1 MGGGVPG
8 TQAPQFNLQQS
19 SPGTGKFGGM
29 ANQPGGQQPNY
40 ASLFSN
46 FASMFGNNSPTGA
59 PQSSYKP
66 VQSANN
72 FQLRNTYQFNPATD
86 PSRMQA
92 DRMQAE
98 ADRKAAEANAAKAAA
113 DAASQAQP
121 SFTDPG
127 PGGNARGG
135 RISGPNKQI
144 RKALMTAKGVQARA
158 MPAAHGIDNVH
169 TVIDPATVDHP
180 AADIPGIHLR
190 AGRMG
195 KAGGGALAAPGAP
208 APEEEEDSITAY
220 HGSPHSFEEFDP
232 KYIGTGEGAQAYGHG
247 LYFAKN
253 EDIAKGY
260 RDQLSGDT
268 FLTPENTL
276 WSPKSLQ
283 HLNVRVAARRNPE
296 DLEPAIQRGESL
308 LPEAPPETR
317 NLLESDLSMLRSLR
331 DAGGVKRNPGHMYEV
346 RLKARPEHFLD
357 WDKPLSEQ
365 RHVIDA
371 LSKTKG
377 KIIRDLLSS
386 DLMKNIDEPIKVGD
400 KYIFQMTGRDLM
412 HQLSGSSS
420 GQPNHPKASAA
431 LAAAGIRGIRY
442 LDAGSRSQG
451 QGTHNY
457 VVFDPKHIQVARK
470 YEDGG
475 RVGYA
480 GGGGEDDPTVQKALG
495 LTQQAQPTAPQM
507 ARRLN
512 DQGLYSHAAEA
523 AAALPQAKGSPQQ
536 MKATLKGVK
545 QEELAGFDEAF
556 GGQPSVTRDEMA
568 QHFNDRMPQIET
580 KVLAGEGSDGARF
593 SGEVLP
599 GGTNYREMLLK
610 LPNQDEATK
619 PFQSSH
625 WEDPNVLAH
634 LRMSDRIGPNGEK
647 VLHVEE
653 IQSDWGQ
660 KGRQEGFVDPVAH
673 RKHKE
678 AKDKMNAAYKS
689 FNDLVN
695 NFPLPESVL
704 ALNAPFRPGEET
716 PRQYERRQEDFQEAR
731 LEFLRHTPEWQASR
745 KQYSDARDEFHNLGE
760 PPSSKGVPT
769 GPYVTNTQAWT
780 DLALKAALKEAAHG
794 NYDRVAWTNGQDQ
807 AERYDLSKHLDSVH
821 YNPGT
826 QTLYAF
832 DKRGRQV
839 LEEDAE
845 PHEIEKHIGKDLAQ
859 KLLADTP
866 DLHST
871 MNEHD
876 IERDPESGKWN
887 IYLYG
892 EPVHEYGGN
901 LLEFD
906 SKGHARDHLREMV
919 EESLQNHT
927 SVLKN
932 VDLVVGG
939 EGMKSYYDKIVPNRI
954 MDVAKKA
961 GAPVKIEPHKIDTED
976 GEKTL
981 HSIRMTPELR
991 ASVMRGLPAYKDGGR
1006 AGYGN
1011 GGGEE
1016 YKDPQSEVIKDWNWR
1031 PLADVQNDLQLTEIP
1046 SHVQAFGKF
1055 MDETAAKASGKGLT
1069 PRDLI
1074 KAYTITRSSIQRQAV
1089 DSNRVRAAGLA
1100 LPDDVTGKIRP
1111 EGAFGE
1117 WLHSDMGQKYLR
1129 AAERG
1134 EVDPEAV
1141 RHAVQVMAP
1150 FGKHEKD
1157 IPDALI
1163 WAAKNLPGREKYI
1176 SDLVARGRDMASTPE
1191 EWRGMTKDVRG
1202 IGPSKS
1208 GFVASLLGR
1217 GDQPTLDARQVIL
1230 HTGRP
1235 TKEASPMIA
1244 KKGGKGGVEAVDR
1257 LAARQEAMGLTSP
1270 ELLKP
1275 YYQHLAHHAVWD
1287 KAGNEETTHEDVM
1300 NAMRHAA
1307 TGGAITAHP
1316 LVDAMRAA
1324 GLPGL
1329 GRVKRGGLRDGGS
1342 PDDDRYREYM
1352 KRILSPSNPDLLELA
1367 RQVNEGYKV
1376 GDYDYSGFKAHP
1388 ILPSAVK
1395 TTIGPLGNATPK
1407 EATPLTWEQ
1416 FSKIGKGG
1424 TLFTLGG
1431 DRSNLGRITHISGKK
1446 LAWPV
1451 DLHAG
1456 TKYQQEPNSGVV
1468 WANDKSAAK
1477 ALRSN
1482 ILRASQKGP
1491 VYGAF
1496 APMGPQSVDSSKN
1509 MIDVL
1514 MSQIAAGKVDKNAA
1528 KEFDDLLR
1536 EGTHVHRIASTD
1548 KEKKRFAA
1556 AEKMQEWPGILSK
1569 EKARDFAVSKMTGT
1583 ERAALVKLM
1592 DAKKWLQAGFPSIS
1606 ATRAAITDPDIMHV
1620 SGNMMGGNIVE
1631 LDPRRVA
1638 QDELAFEHSTYNTPT
1653 AGKLIGRV
1661 PFVERHA
1668 ATPDFTQAQV
1678 TADYSTKAGDPLLIH
1693 PYSPNPGGRA
1703 AYRGNTE
1710 MRQAIQPINNRML
1723 ESIQEREEQK
1733 KLYGFKSGGIVDKA
1747 LQLTRKA
1754 RK

>member
-8 TQAPQFNLQQS
+8 AQAPQSGGQQS
-19 SPGTGKFGGM
+19 SPGTGKYGGM
-29 ANQPGGQQPNY
+29 ANQGGGNPFQQFQQAAGQGVQQASPGNSYYPQTQQQAYQPQQYQQQVYQPQQYQQQPMQQYQPQPMQRAFQGQQQAYQPQQQPMQRPFQAQQQPNY
-40 ASLFSN
+40 AALFNSL
-46 FASMFGNNSPTGA
+46 AGMFGGQQANA
-59 PQSSYKP
+59 PRSNYNP

-72 FQLRNTYQFNPATD
+72 FQLRSTYQFDPATD
-86 PSRMQA
+86 PSRQYA
-92 DRMQAE
+92 ARMKAE
-98 ADRKAAEANAAKAAA
+98 ADRKAAEAAAA
-113 DAASQAQP
+113 AAAEAAARANAPPIDYSNSGGGAGGD
-121 SFTDPG
+121 SGGTGSDSG
-127 PGGNARGG
+127 GGAGDGGGGGGDGAGGYKRGGNV
-135 RISGPNKQI
+135 SLDKKI
-144 RKALMTAKGVQARA
+144 RAALLTAKGVQAKA
-158 MPAAHGIDNVH
+158 VPGKSEGGDVAAALPSRVTDRRIPELQN
-169 TVIDPATVDHP
+169 
-180 AADIPGIHLR
+180 AADMVAAGHMGPEEYHAQVGSLKPVRPYTSLPPMATREDLLRGLSKDKHGKIGAEEAIPEGHAVGLRLDIPAYNKHGVWAPTIHEGHEKNSKPI
-190 AGRMG
+190 AHAPFAHVSNPVFSVDAG
-195 KAGGGALAAPGAP
+195 KALGVARGNEKAPFAKINGFWKKTS
-208 APEEEEDSITAY
+208 PEDAQAMAQEYLNHPEWRQVGMDPER
-220 HGSPHSFEEFDP
+220 HSFFYDRETRQPVESAEEALQIGPLVLVKNP
-232 KYIGTGEGAQAYGHG
+232 KYG
-247 LYFAKN
+247 
-253 EDIAKGY
+253 
-260 RDQLSGDT
+260 S
-268 FLTPENTL
+268 
-276 WSPKSLQ
+276 
-283 HLNVRVAARRNPE
+283 
-296 DLEPAIQRGESL
+296 
-308 LPEAPPETR
+308 
-317 NLLESDLSMLRSLR
+317 
-331 DAGGVKRNPGHMYEV
+331 VKDFQYE
-346 RLKARPEHFLD
+346 K
-357 WDKPLSEQ
+357 
-365 RHVIDA
+365 
-371 LSKTKG
+371 
-377 KIIRDLLSS
+377 
-386 DLMKNIDEPIKVGD
+386 
-400 KYIFQMTGRDLM
+400 
-412 HQLSGSSS
+412 
-420 GQPNHPKASAA
+420 
-431 LAAAGIRGIRY
+431 
-442 LDAGSRSQG
+442 
-451 QGTHNY
+451 
-457 VVFDPKHIQVARK
+457 
-470 YEDGG
+470 GG

-507 ARRLN
+507 ARRLS

-523 AAALPQAKGSPQQ
+523 AAALPQAKGPPQQ

-556 GGQPSVTRDEMA
+556 GGRPSVTRDEMA

-580 KVLAGEGSDGARF
+580 KVLGGEG
-593 SGEVLP
+593 GEPPQYSQYTLP
-599 GGTNYREMLLK
+599 GGENYREMLLK
-610 LPNQDEATK
+610 TPENPAMRK
-619 PFQSSH
+619 FQSSH
-625 WEDPNVLAH
+625 WKGEPNVLAH
-634 LRMSDRIGPNGEK
+634 LRLSDRTSPSGEK

-660 KGRQEGFVDPVAH
+660 QGREEGFVNPDSY
-673 RKHKE
+673 RKWKE
-678 AKDKMNAAYKS
+678 ARNKVDALENAHEE
-689 FNDLVN
+689 LVSNVLSPQFQLN
-695 NFPLPESVL
+695 NPKPTRKEGESL
-704 ALNAPFRPGEET
+704 ISH
-716 PRQYERRQEDFQEAR
+716 YENVDRFDDAERDFLQS
-731 LEFLRHTPEWQASR
+731 HPEWIASQNKITDAHDKLVPLR
-745 KQYSDARDEFHNLGE
+745 KALLNEG
-760 PPSSKGVPT
+760 KTPT
-769 GPYVTNTQAWT
+769 GPYVGNTQAWT

-794 NYDRVAWTNGQDQ
+794 NYDRVAWTQGHDQ
-807 AERYDLSKHLDSVH
+807 ANRYGLIKNMHRLAYD
-821 YNPGT
+821 P
-826 QTLYAF
+826 
-832 DKRGRQV
+832 
-839 LEEDAE
+839 ED
-845 PHEIEKHIGKDLAQ
+845 KDLAYYNKDDGWENIAYNVEPEEVHKHVGKEVAE
-859 KLLADTP
+859 KLLAQP
-866 DLHST
+866 L
-871 MNEHD
+871 N
-876 IERDPESGKWN
+876 R
-887 IYLYG
+887 
-892 EPVHEYGGN
+892 GN
-901 LLEFD
+901 GRQFLD
-906 SKGHARDHLREMV
+906 
-919 EESLQNHT
+919 
-927 SVLKN
+927 
-932 VDLVVGG
+932 VDMQMGG

-961 GAPVKIEPHKIDTED
+961 GAPVKVEPHKIDTAK

-991 ASVMRGLPAYKDGGR
+991 ASVMRGLPVYKAGGTVGKRDGG
-1006 AGYGN
+1006 AT
-1011 GGGEE
+1011 E
-1016 YKDPQSEVIKDWNWR
+1016 YQDPQSEVIKDWNWR
-1031 PLADVQNDLQLTEIP
+1031 PLSDVQSDLQLTEIP

-1089 DSNRVRAAGLA
+1089 DSNRVRAAGLT

-1163 WAAKNLPGREKYI
+1163 WAAQNLPGREKYI

-1235 TKEASPMIA
+1235 TKEALPMIA

-1257 LAARQEAMGLTSP
+1257 LAARQSAMGLTSP

-1329 GRVKRGGLRDGGS
+1329 GGVNRDGLRDGGS
-1342 PDDDRYREYM
+1342 PDDDKYREYM
-1352 KRILSPSNPDLLELA
+1352 KRVLSPSNPDLLDLA

-1388 ILPSAVK
+1388 VLPSAVK
-1395 TTIGPLGNATPK
+1395 TAIGPLGNAAPK

-1431 DRSNLGRITHISGKK
+1431 DRSNLGRLTHVNGKK

-1456 TKYQQEPNSGVV
+1456 TKYQQEPNPGVV
-1468 WANDKSAAK
+1468 WANDKGAAK

-1482 ILRASQKGP
+1482 IMRAAEKGP

-1496 APMGPQSVDSSKN
+1496 APMGPGAVDSSKN

-1514 MSQIAAGKVDKNAA
+1514 MSQISAGKVDNKAA

-1536 EGTHVHRIASTD
+1536 EGVHVHRIASTD
-1548 KEKKRFAA
+1548 KEKKRLTA

-1569 EKARDFAVSKMTGT
+1569 EKARDFAISKMTGT

-1592 DAKKWLQAGFPSIS
+1592 DGKKWLQAGFPSIS
-1606 ATRAAITDPDIMHV
+1606 TTRAAITDPDIMHV

-1733 KLYGFKSGGIVDKA
+1733 KLYGFKTGGIVDKA

-1754 RK
+1754 RT

>member
-8 TQAPQFNLQQS
+8 TQAS
-19 SPGTGKFGGM
+19 TGKFGGM
-29 ANQPGGQQPNY
+29 ANQGGGANPFQQFQGMGVQQAGQQPLGVPQTQQQYQPQQYQQQPMQPFQGQQPMQRPFQAQQPNY
-40 ASLFSN
+40 AALFNSL
-46 FASMFGNNSPTGA
+46 AGMFGGQQGGGPRSNYN
-59 PQSSYKP
+59 P
-66 VQSANN
+66 VRSANN
-72 FQLRNTYQFNPATD
+72 FQLQRTYQFDPATD
-86 PSRMQA
+86 PSRQYA
-92 DRMQAE
+92 AKMQAE
-98 ADRKAAEANAAKAAA
+98 RDRKAAEDAAKAAA
-113 DAASQAQP
+113 AVPQD
-121 SFTDPG
+121 TYVDPG
-127 PGGNARGG
+127 SPGNARGG
-135 RISGPNKQI
+135 RISGPDKQI

-169 TVIDPATVDHP
+169 TVIDPETVDHP

-247 LYFAKN
+247 MYFAKDEGVAN
-253 EDIAKGY
+253 GY
-260 RDQLSGDT
+260 
-268 FLTPENTL
+268 
-276 WSPKSLQ
+276 
-283 HLNVRVAARRNPE
+283 
-296 DLEPAIQRGESL
+296 
-308 LPEAPPETR
+308 R
-317 NLLESDLSMLRSLR
+317 NLLSKVPRIDNKQITGLEGAAENYLVNNGGKIENAIESAKKDIERLTQSTNRIDKFRADGAQKALNRLTEWQNNSVVTPT
-331 DAGGVKRNPGHMYEV
+331 GGHMYEV

-365 RHVIDA
+365 HPLVQNALAKISPDHYHPDSDDYDPQERGQLAYQRLVSTMGKEGSQHAAASSA
-371 LSKTKG
+371 LS
-377 KIIRDLLSS
+377 
-386 DLMKNIDEPIKVGD
+386 
-400 KYIFQMTGRDLM
+400 
-412 HQLSGSSS
+412 
-420 GQPNHPKASAA
+420 
-431 LAAAGIRGIRY
+431 AAGIRGIRY
-442 LDAGSRSQG
+442 LGER
-451 QGTHNY
+451 THNY

-495 LTQQAQPTAPQM
+495 LTQQAQPNPVQM

-556 GGQPSVTRDEMA
+556 GGRPSVTRDEMA

-731 LEFLRHTPEWQASR
+731 LEFFRHTPEWQASR

-961 GAPVKIEPHKIDTED
+961 GAPVKVEPHKIDTAE

-1006 AGYGN
+1006 AGYN
-1011 GGGEE
+1011 
-1016 YKDPQSEVIKDWNWR
+1016 V
-1031 PLADVQNDLQLTEIP
+1031 
-1046 SHVQAFGKF
+1046 
-1055 MDETAAKASGKGLT
+1055 
-1069 PRDLI
+1069 
-1074 KAYTITRSSIQRQAV
+1074 
-1089 DSNRVRAAGLA
+1089 SN
-1100 LPDDVTGKIRP
+1100 
-1111 EGAFGE
+1111 
-1117 WLHSDMGQKYLR
+1117 
-1129 AAERG
+1129 
-1134 EVDPEAV
+1134 
-1141 RHAVQVMAP
+1141 
-1150 FGKHEKD
+1150 
-1157 IPDALI
+1157 
-1163 WAAKNLPGREKYI
+1163 
-1176 SDLVARGRDMASTPE
+1176 
-1191 EWRGMTKDVRG
+1191 
-1202 IGPSKS
+1202 
-1208 GFVASLLGR
+1208 
-1217 GDQPTLDARQVIL
+1217 
-1230 HTGRP
+1230 
-1235 TKEASPMIA
+1235 
-1244 KKGGKGGVEAVDR
+1244 
-1257 LAARQEAMGLTSP
+1257 
-1270 ELLKP
+1270 
-1275 YYQHLAHHAVWD
+1275 
-1287 KAGNEETTHEDVM
+1287 
-1300 NAMRHAA
+1300 
-1307 TGGAITAHP
+1307 
-1316 LVDAMRAA
+1316 
-1324 GLPGL
+1324 
-1329 GRVKRGGLRDGGS
+1329 
-1342 PDDDRYREYM
+1342 
-1352 KRILSPSNPDLLELA
+1352 
-1367 RQVNEGYKV
+1367 
-1376 GDYDYSGFKAHP
+1376 
-1388 ILPSAVK
+1388 
-1395 TTIGPLGNATPK
+1395 
-1407 EATPLTWEQ
+1407 
-1416 FSKIGKGG
+1416 
-1424 TLFTLGG
+1424 
-1431 DRSNLGRITHISGKK
+1431 
-1446 LAWPV
+1446 
-1451 DLHAG
+1451 
-1456 TKYQQEPNSGVV
+1456 
-1468 WANDKSAAK
+1468 
-1477 ALRSN
+1477 
-1482 ILRASQKGP
+1482 
-1491 VYGAF
+1491 
-1496 APMGPQSVDSSKN
+1496 SKN
-1509 MIDVL
+1509 NSTVRRAL
-1514 MSQIAAGKVDKNAA
+1514 
-1528 KEFDDLLR
+1528 DL
-1536 EGTHVHRIASTD
+1536 
-1548 KEKKRFAA
+1548 
-1556 AEKMQEWPGILSK
+1556 
-1569 EKARDFAVSKMTGT
+1569 
-1583 ERAALVKLM
+1583 
-1592 DAKKWLQAGFPSIS
+1592 
-1606 ATRAAITDPDIMHV
+1606 
-1620 SGNMMGGNIVE
+1620 
-1631 LDPRRVA
+1631 
-1638 QDELAFEHSTYNTPT
+1638 
-1653 AGKLIGRV
+1653 
-1661 PFVERHA
+1661 
-1668 ATPDFTQAQV
+1668 
-1678 TADYSTKAGDPLLIH
+1678 TKGM
-1693 PYSPNPGGRA
+1693 N
-1703 AYRGNTE
+1703 
-1710 MRQAIQPINNRML
+1710 
-1723 ESIQEREEQK
+1723 
-1733 KLYGFKSGGIVDKA
+1733 
-1747 LQLTRKA
+1747 
-1754 RK
+1754 